1 MNNKLQNINQL
12 IRDGQVDFAT
22 AELKQLLT
30 HPESKKAEVYYL
42 LGNLYRKQ
50 ADWQNALNSY
60 QEAITL
66 DPESPAVSARRM
78 ILDILEFYNKDMFN
92 Q

>member
-12 IRDGQVDFAT
+12 IRDGQIDFAT

-30 HPESKKAEVYYL
+30 HPGCKKSEVYYL

-60 QEAITL
+60 QEAIVL
-66 DPESPAVSARRM
+66 DPDSPAVSARRM